1 MQRRNAPET
10 VLAHLSGRIVSLSP
24 LHSLTFFHCHSAAAS
39 LTFGNDAVILVQ
51 IAKPVLGMLSKSRQW
66 LYIPPMALLSINQ
79 LTFTYSNPTLLD
91 EVTLHVER
99 GERIGLVGRNGAGKS
114 TLLKLINRELVPDDG
129 SIEVSADVV
138 VAKLAQE
145 VPDTETQSAFSVA
158 AGGFDDLATAVADY
172 RRLNLKLQNGEEL
185 NSTDQTAYEDASM
198 KLADAE
204 QWDAADRL
212 EGLLAEMQLP
222 ADDDFSS
229 LSAGMKRRVL
239 LAQAMIRRPDILL
252 LDEPTNHL
260 DITSILWLQNYLTR
274 FSGTLIFITHDRTF
288 LQDMANRIVEVDR
301 GRLFDWT
308 CDYQTFLKR
317 RDDLLAAEEVAQ
329 AHFDRKLAE
338 EEKWIRQGIKARRTR
353 NEGRVRALKQ
363 MRQERSERRNKQ
375 GTAKVTLQEA
385 ERSGRLVAKVQG
397 VTHGYD
403 GVTLIDD
410 FTTSVYRGDRIGIIG
425 PNGIGKST
433 ILKILLGQLQPDSGT
448 IKMGTNLE
456 VAYFDQLRD
465 QLVQNKSAR
474 ENLGEGKDELMIA
487 GRKRHVMGYLQDF
500 LFAPDRAHTRVE
512 FLSGGERNRLLL
524 AKMFAKPAN
533 ILVLDEPTNDLDSET
548 LDLLEETLTEFQG
561 TLLLVSHDRSF
572 INNVVT
578 STIVFEGDGV
588 VNEYDGGYD
597 DWKRQYDARKATG
610 RLADNSVAFSP
621 SEVKAAA
628 SPGTPTLPK
637 AKKKL
642 SYKEQA
648 ELDELP
654 LLIDE
659 LETKQAGLEQQMA
672 DPDFYKEGKD
682 KIAQVQKDLA
692 KVADKLKTA
701 FERWEILDG

>member
-1 MQRRNAPET
+1 
-10 VLAHLSGRIVSLSP
+10 
-24 LHSLTFFHCHSAAAS
+24 
-39 LTFGNDAVILVQ
+39 
-51 IAKPVLGMLSKSRQW
+51 
-66 LYIPPMALLSINQ
+66 MALLSLNQ
-79 LTFTYSNPTLLD
+79 LSFTYSLPTLLNQ
-91 EVTLHVER
+91 VTLHVER

-114 TLLKLINRELVPDDG
+114 TLLKLINREIPPDDG
-129 SIEVSADVV
+129 SVDLAPDVV

-145 VPDTETQSAFSVA
+145 VPDTETRSAFGVA
-158 AGGFDDLATAVADY
+158 ACGFDELATAVTDY
-172 RRLNLKLQNGEEL
+172 RCLNAKLAAGEEL
-185 NSTDQTAYEDASM
+185 NSADQAAYEKASSE
-198 KLADAE
+198 LADAE

-212 EGLLAEMQLP
+212 DGLLEEMQLP

-317 RDDLLAAEEVAQ
+317 RDDLLAAEEQAQ
-329 AHFDRKLAE
+329 AQFDRKLAE

-353 NEGRVRALKQ
+353 NEGRVRALKK
-363 MRQERSERRNKQ
+363 MRQERAERRNKQ

-385 ERSGRLVAKVQG
+385 DRSGRLVAKVQG

-403 GVTLIDD
+403 GVTLIND
-410 FTTSVYRGDRIGIIG
+410 FSTTVYRGDRIGVIG

-433 ILKILLGQLQPDSGT
+433 ILKIILGQLEPDSGT
-448 IKMGTNLE
+448 VKLGTNLE

-465 QLVQNKSAR
+465 QLEQDKSAR
-474 ENLGEGKDELMIA
+474 ENIGEGKDELLIN

-500 LFAPDRAHTRVE
+500 LFEPARAHTRVE

-524 AKMFAKPAN
+524 AKMFSKPAN
-533 ILVLDEPTNDLDSET
+533 ILVLDEPTNDLDAET

-597 DWKRQYDARKATG
+597 DWKRQYDARKASG
-610 RLADNSVAFSP
+610 RLADSTVSVSPTTSQTAPENSTPAVA
-621 SEVKAAA
+621 
-628 SPGTPTLPK
+628 K

-659 LETKQAGLEQQMA
+659 LETRQAELQQQMA
-672 DPDFYKEGKD
+672 DPDFYKEDRDTIVK
-682 KIAQVQKDLA
+682 AQKELD
-692 KVADKLKTA
+692 KVAQKLQTA
-701 FERWEILDG
+701 FERWELLDG

>member
-1 MQRRNAPET
+1 
-10 VLAHLSGRIVSLSP
+10 
-24 LHSLTFFHCHSAAAS
+24 
-39 LTFGNDAVILVQ
+39 
-51 IAKPVLGMLSKSRQW
+51 
-66 LYIPPMALLSINQ
+66 MALLSINN

-114 TLLKLINRELVPDDG
+114 TLLKLINRELIPDDG
-129 SIEVSADVV
+129 SVEVSADVV

-145 VPDTETQSAFSVA
+145 VPDTEAQSAFSVA
-158 AGGFDDLATAVADY
+158 AGGFDELATAVADY
-172 RRLNLKLQNGEEL
+172 RSLNVKLQNGEEL
-185 NSTDQTAYEDASM
+185 NATDQAAYETASM
-198 KLADAE
+198 QLADAE

-260 DITSILWLQNYLTR
+260 DIASILWLQNYLTR

-385 ERSGRLVAKVQG
+385 DRSGRLVAKVQG

-410 FTTSVYRGDRIGIIG
+410 FTTTVYRGDRIGIIG

-465 QLVQNKSAR
+465 QLVQDKSAR
-474 ENLGEGKDELMIA
+474 ENLGEGKDELMIG

-578 STIVFEGDGV
+578 STIVFEGNGI

-597 DWKRQYDARKATG
+597 DWKRQYDARKASG
-610 RLADNSVAFSP
+610 RLADHSVAFSP
-621 SEVKAAA
+621 SEMKAAA
-628 SPGTPTLPK
+628 SPGTPALP
-637 AKKKL
+637 ATKKKL

-682 KIAQVQKDLA
+682 KIAQVQKDLS

>member
-1 MQRRNAPET
+1 
-10 VLAHLSGRIVSLSP
+10 
-24 LHSLTFFHCHSAAAS
+24 
-39 LTFGNDAVILVQ
+39 
-51 IAKPVLGMLSKSRQW
+51 
-66 LYIPPMALLSINQ
+66 MALLSLNQ
-79 LTFTYSNPTLLD
+79 LSFTYSLPTLLNQ
-91 EVTLHVER
+91 VTLHVER

-114 TLLKLINRELVPDDG
+114 TLLKLINREIPPDDG
-129 SIEVSADVV
+129 SIDLAPDVV
-138 VAKLAQE
+138 VAKLSQE
-145 VPDTETQSAFSVA
+145 VPEKETRTAFGVA
-158 AGGFDDLATAVADY
+158 ACGFDDLATAVTDY
-172 RRLNLKLQNGEEL
+172 RRLNAKLAAGEDL
-185 NSTDQTAYEDASM
+185 NAADQAAYESASTQ
-198 KLADAE
+198 LADAE

-212 EGLLAEMQLP
+212 DGLLEEMQLP

-317 RDDLLAAEEVAQ
+317 RDDLLAAEEQAQ
-329 AHFDRKLAE
+329 AQFDRKLAE

-353 NEGRVRALKQ
+353 NEGRVRALKK
-363 MRQERSERRNKQ
+363 MRQERADRRNKQ

-385 ERSGRLVAKVQG
+385 DRSGRLVAKVEG

-403 GVTLIDD
+403 GVNLIND
-410 FTTSVYRGDRIGIIG
+410 FSTTVYRGDRIGVIG

-433 ILKILLGQLQPDSGT
+433 ILKIILGQLKPDSGT
-448 IKMGTNLE
+448 VKLGTNLE

-465 QLVQNKSAR
+465 QLEYGKSAR
-474 ENLGEGKDELMIA
+474 ENIGEGKDELLIN

-500 LFAPDRAHTRVE
+500 LFEPARAHTRVE

-524 AKMFAKPAN
+524 AKMFSKPAN
-533 ILVLDEPTNDLDSET
+533 ILVLDEPTNDLDAET

-578 STIVFEGDGV
+578 STIVFEGNGV
-588 VNEYDGGYD
+588 VDEYDGGYD
-597 DWKRQYDARKATG
+597 DWKRQFDARKATG
-610 RLADNSVAFSP
+610 RLSDTSVFVNPAGAQASSNTDPTP
-621 SEVKAAA
+621 SKV
-628 SPGTPTLPK
+628 
-637 AKKKL
+637 KKKL

-648 ELDELP
+648 ELDKLP

-659 LETKQAGLEQQMA
+659 LETRQAELQQQMA
-672 DPDFYKEGKD
+672 DPDFYKED
-682 KIAQVQKDLA
+682 RDTIAKVQKELD
-692 KVADKLKTA
+692 KVAAKLQTA
-701 FERWEILDG
+701 FERWELLDG

>member
-1 MQRRNAPET
+1 
-10 VLAHLSGRIVSLSP
+10 
-24 LHSLTFFHCHSAAAS
+24 
-39 LTFGNDAVILVQ
+39 
-51 IAKPVLGMLSKSRQW
+51 
-66 LYIPPMALLSINQ
+66 MALLSINQ

-129 SIEVSADVV
+129 SIEVSTDVV

-145 VPDTETQSAFSVA
+145 VPDTEAQSAFSVA
-158 AGGFDDLATAVADY
+158 AGGFDELATAVADY

-185 NSTDQTAYEDASM
+185 KAADQTAYEDASM

-363 MRQERSERRNKQ
+363 MRQERSERRKKQ

-465 QLVQNKSAR
+465 QLVQDKSAR

-578 STIVFEGDGV
+578 STIVFEGNGV

-597 DWKRQYDARKATG
+597 DWKRQYDARKASG
-610 RLADNSVAFSP
+610 RLTDNSIAFSP
-621 SEVKAAA
+621 SEIKAAA
-628 SPGTPTLPK
+628 SPGTPAMPK

-654 LLIDE
+654 LLIDD
-659 LETKQAGLEQQMA
+659 LETKQAALEQQMA

-692 KVADKLKTA
+692 KVADKLNTA
-701 FERWEILDG
+701 FERWEILDS

>member
-1 MQRRNAPET
+1 
-10 VLAHLSGRIVSLSP
+10 
-24 LHSLTFFHCHSAAAS
+24 
-39 LTFGNDAVILVQ
+39 
-51 IAKPVLGMLSKSRQW
+51 
-66 LYIPPMALLSINQ
+66 MALLSINQ
-79 LTFTYSNPTLLD
+79 LTFTYSTPTLLD

-114 TLLKLINRELVPDDG
+114 TLLKLINQELMPDDG
-129 SIEVSADVV
+129 SIDLSPDVV

-145 VPDTETQSAFSVA
+145 VPDTDAQSAFSVA
-158 AGGFDDLATAVADY
+158 ACGFDDLATAVTDY
-172 RRLNLKLQNGEEL
+172 RRLNILLQAGEEL
-185 NSTDQTAYEDASM
+185 NAADQAAYEKASM
-198 KLADAE
+198 ELADAE

-212 EGLLAEMQLP
+212 EGLLTEMQLP

-260 DITSILWLQNYLTR
+260 DISSILWLQNYLTR

-308 CDYQTFLKR
+308 CDYQMFLKR

-329 AHFDRKLAE
+329 AQFDRKLAE

-353 NEGRVRALKQ
+353 NEGRVRALKK

-385 ERSGRLVAKVQG
+385 DRSGRLVAKVQG
-397 VTHGYD
+397 VKHGYD

-410 FTTSVYRGDRIGIIG
+410 FSTTVYRGDRIGIIG

-433 ILKILLGQLQPDSGT
+433 ILKILLGQLQPDSGD

-465 QLVQNKSAR
+465 QLVQDKSAR
-474 ENLGEGKDELMIA
+474 ENIGEGKDELLIN

-500 LFAPDRAHTRVE
+500 LFAPDRAQTRVE

-578 STIVFEGDGV
+578 STIVFEGNGV

-597 DWKRQYDARKATG
+597 DWKRQYDARKASG
-610 RLADNSVAFSP
+610 RMSDQANQVSP
-621 SEVKAAA
+621 AEVKAAT
-628 SPGTPTLPK
+628 SGTPVASKP
-637 AKKKL
+637 KKKL

-654 LLIDE
+654 LLIDQ
-659 LETKQAGLEQQMA
+659 LETKQSELEQQLA
-672 DPDFYKEGKD
+672 DPDFYKEGKN
-682 KIAQVQKDLA
+682 KIAKVQKELD
-692 KVADKLKTA
+692 KVIGKLKTA
-701 FERWEILDG
+701 FERWEILDS

>member
-1 MQRRNAPET
+1 
-10 VLAHLSGRIVSLSP
+10 
-24 LHSLTFFHCHSAAAS
+24 
-39 LTFGNDAVILVQ
+39 
-51 IAKPVLGMLSKSRQW
+51 
-66 LYIPPMALLSINQ
+66 MALLSINQ

-114 TLLKLINRELVPDDG
+114 TLLKLINRELIPDDG
-129 SIEVSADVV
+129 NIEVSADVV

-158 AGGFDDLATAVADY
+158 AGGFDDLATAVTDY
-172 RRLNLKLQNGEEL
+172 RRLNVLLQNGEEL
-185 NSTDQTAYEDASM
+185 TAADQKAYESASM
-198 KLADAE
+198 ALADAE
-204 QWDAADRL
+204 KWDAADRL
-212 EGLLAEMQLP
+212 EGLMAEMQLP

-239 LAQAMIRRPDILL
+239 LAQAMIRQPDILL

-274 FSGTLIFITHDRTF
+274 FAGTLIFITHDRTF

-308 CDYQTFLKR
+308 CDYEMFLKR

-353 NEGRVRALKQ
+353 NEGRVRALKK
-363 MRQERSERRNKQ
+363 MRTERSERQNKQ
-375 GTAKVTLQEA
+375 GIAKVTLQEA
-385 ERSGRLVAKVQG
+385 DRSGRLVAKVQG
-397 VTHGYD
+397 VSHGYD
-403 GVTLIDD
+403 GVKLIDD
-410 FTTSVYRGDRIGIIG
+410 FSATVYRGDRIGIIG

-448 IKMGTNLE
+448 VKMGTNLE

-474 ENLGEGKDELMIA
+474 ENIGDGKDELMIN
-487 GRKRHVMGYLQDF
+487 GNKRHVMGYLQDF

-548 LDLLEETLTEFQG
+548 LDLLEETLTDFQG

-578 STIVFEGDGV
+578 STIVFEGDGI

-597 DWKRQYDARKATG
+597 DWKRQFDARKATG
-610 RLADNSVAFSP
+610 RLADNSITINP

-628 SPGTPTLPK
+628 SGTQAPAK
-637 AKKKL
+637 SKKKL

-648 ELDELP
+648 ELDKLP

-659 LETKQAGLEQQMA
+659 LETKQADLEQQMA
-672 DPDFYKEGKD
+672 DPDFYKDGKD
-682 KIAQVQKDLA
+682 KISKVQKELD
-692 KVADKLKTA
+692 KVAGKLKTA

>member
-1 MQRRNAPET
+1 
-10 VLAHLSGRIVSLSP
+10 
-24 LHSLTFFHCHSAAAS
+24 
-39 LTFGNDAVILVQ
+39 
-51 IAKPVLGMLSKSRQW
+51 
-66 LYIPPMALLSINQ
+66 MALLSINQ
-79 LTFTYSNPTLLD
+79 LTFTYSTPTLLD

-114 TLLKLINRELVPDDG
+114 TLLKLINGELMPDDG
-129 SIEVSADVV
+129 SIDVSPDVV

-145 VPDTETQSAFSVA
+145 VPDTEAQSAFSVA
-158 AGGFDDLATAVADY
+158 ACGFDDLATAVSDY
-172 RRLNLKLQNGEEL
+172 RRLNIALQAGEEL
-185 NSTDQTAYEDASM
+185 NAADQTAYEKASM
-198 KLADAE
+198 ELADAE

-308 CDYQTFLKR
+308 CDYQMFLKR

-329 AHFDRKLAE
+329 AQFDRKLAE

-353 NEGRVRALKQ
+353 NEGRVRALKK

-385 ERSGRLVAKVQG
+385 DRSGRLVAKVRG
-397 VTHGYD
+397 VSHGYD

-410 FTTSVYRGDRIGIIG
+410 FSTTVYRGDRIGIIG

-448 IKMGTNLE
+448 VKMGTNLE

-465 QLVQNKSAR
+465 QLVQDKSAR
-474 ENLGEGKDELMIA
+474 ENIGEGKDELIID

-500 LFAPDRAHTRVE
+500 LFAPERAHTRVE

-610 RLADNSVAFSP
+610 RLADQSLAVSP
-621 SEVKAAA
+621 SEVKAA
-628 SPGTPTLPK
+628 SSGTQAAAK
-637 AKKKL
+637 VKKKL

-648 ELDELP
+648 ELDKLP

-659 LETKQAGLEQQMA
+659 LETKQTELEQQMA
-672 DPDFYKEGKD
+672 DPEFYKEGGD
-682 KIAQVQKDLA
+682 KIAKVQKELD
-692 KVADKLKTA
+692 KVAGKLKVA
-701 FERWEILDG
+701 FERWEILDS

>member
-1 MQRRNAPET
+1 
-10 VLAHLSGRIVSLSP
+10 
-24 LHSLTFFHCHSAAAS
+24 
-39 LTFGNDAVILVQ
+39 
-51 IAKPVLGMLSKSRQW
+51 
-66 LYIPPMALLSINQ
+66 MALLSLNQ
-79 LTFTYSNPTLLD
+79 LSFTYSLPTLLNQ
-91 EVTLHVER
+91 VTLHVER

-114 TLLKLINRELVPDDG
+114 TLLKLINREIPPDDG
-129 SIEVSADVV
+129 SIDLAPDVV
-138 VAKLAQE
+138 VAKLSQE
-145 VPDTETQSAFSVA
+145 VPEKETRTAFGVA
-158 AGGFDDLATAVADY
+158 ACGFDDLALAVTDY
-172 RRLNLKLQNGEEL
+172 RRLN
-185 NSTDQTAYEDASM
+185 DQAAYESASSQ
-198 KLADAE
+198 LADAE

-212 EGLLAEMQLP
+212 DGLLEEMQLP

-317 RDDLLAAEEVAQ
+317 RDDLLAAEEQAQ
-329 AHFDRKLAE
+329 AQFDRKLAE

-353 NEGRVRALKQ
+353 NEGRVRALKK
-363 MRQERSERRNKQ
+363 MRQERSDRRNKQ

-385 ERSGRLVAKVQG
+385 DRSGRLVAKVEG

-403 GVTLIDD
+403 GVNLIND
-410 FTTSVYRGDRIGIIG
+410 FSTTVYRGDRIGVIG

-433 ILKILLGQLQPDSGT
+433 ILKIILGQLKPDSGNV
-448 IKMGTNLE
+448 KLGTNLE

-465 QLVQNKSAR
+465 QLEQGKSAR
-474 ENLGEGKDELMIA
+474 ENIGEGKDELLIN

-500 LFAPDRAHTRVE
+500 LFEPARAHTRVE

-524 AKMFAKPAN
+524 AKMFSKPAN
-533 ILVLDEPTNDLDSET
+533 ILVLDEPTNDLDAET

-588 VNEYDGGYD
+588 VDEYDGGYD
-597 DWKRQYDARKATG
+597 DWKRQFDARKATG
-610 RLADNSVAFSP
+610 RLSDTSVFVNPAGAGASNKADATP
-621 SEVKAAA
+621 SK
-628 SPGTPTLPK
+628 SKT
-637 AKKKL
+637 KL

-648 ELDELP
+648 ELDKLP

-659 LETKQAGLEQQMA
+659 LETKQAALQQQMA
-672 DPDFYKEGKD
+672 DPAFYKEDRDTIAKTQKELD
-682 KIAQVQKDLA
+682 KVSA
-692 KVADKLKTA
+692 KLQTA
-701 FERWEILDG
+701 FERWELLDG